1 MEPSRQRGTGA
12 GAIALRGAALKLQ
25 PNAVRDLTV
34 EERDFSPRVEVAL
47 DFELTVPIWVAD
59 RNPQTRERIPSH
71 RVTQVIE

>member
-1 MEPSRQRGTGA
+1 MREAYDGQVIKRFGNGEDFIWRGKLGLIA
-12 GAIALRGAALKLQ
+12 G
-25 PNAVRDLTV
+25 VT
-34 EERDFSPRVEVAL
+34 RVDVAL